1 MRARLPTVELG
12 ILMGTLAA
20 VTVMLLRF
28 RKHVDDDLWLHLRL
42 GDEIRAG
49 ERFGGTDPLT
59 ALADRPYVPTQ
70 WLAEV
75 IASVTYELSGLY
87 GIHLIRLLAVV
98 AVAALT
104 YASIRT
110 ITDPPRAAAI
120 TLPTLFATS
129 AAWAERPQL
138 IGLAM
143 HALVVLLWMRA
154 WRSGR
159 TPWLVVPTTWLW
171 ACLHGTWALGIVTG
185 TVFAIGL
192 ALDSA
197 DRRSWRRDL
206 AVLSLSIAAVG
217 ATPLGPV
224 LLIQPLTVSEAAR
237 ASVSEWQTP
246 SFDNPTFVA
255 VLIMAAWA
263 AIAPARRRVPSWLAI
278 GLVGLG
284 AALAIYSVRTVAFGA
299 ILAGVGIAMSALKG
313 RQAFVMRRRAEVSV
327 WLTACLV
334 VVVGGSLWA
343 MPTPELADQG
353 LRGHLQSIPRGSNIA
368 VQPEASG
375 WVLFHEPALRPLRDL
390 RAEAYSPTAN
400 HTFEHIWEARP
411 GWESALESLDVHAVL
426 VRSGEALAG
435 ALPST
440 SWSLVAAGNDYQ
452 LWTSTMDSGTETT

>member
-1 MRARLPTVELG
+1 MSSGSSRVSGVWPRYPRCHGILAAVIVDHAQALDTRPPSRRVRLPTVEMG

-20 VTVMLLRF
+20 VTVMLLSF

-59 ALADRPYVPTQ
+59 VLADRPYVPTQ

-75 IASVTYELSGLY
+75 IASATYELSGLY
-87 GIHLIRLLAVV
+87 GIHLLRLLAVV
-98 AVAALT
+98 AVATVT

-110 ITDPPRAAAI
+110 IADPPRAAAI

-143 HALVVLLWMRA
+143 HALVVLLWLRA

-159 TPWLVVPTTWLW
+159 TPWLVVPTTWIW
-171 ACLHGTWALGIVTG
+171 ACLHGTWVLGIATG
-185 TVFAIGL
+185 AVFAIAL

-197 DRRSWRRDL
+197 DRRNWRRDL
-206 AVLSLSIAAVG
+206 AVLGLSIAAVG

-246 SFDNPTFVA
+246 GFENPTFLV
-255 VLIMAAWA
+255 VLVMAALA
-263 AIAPARRRVPSWLAI
+263 AMALARRRTLSWLAI

-284 AALAIYSVRTVAFGA
+284 TVLAIYSVRTVAFGA
-299 ILAGVGIAMSALKG
+299 VLAGTGLAISALKG
-313 RQAFVMRRRAEVSV
+313 RQALLVRRRREVSV
-327 WLTACLV
+327 WLTACLA
-334 VVVGGSLWA
+334 VVVGGTLWA
-343 MPTPELADQG
+343 MPTPELTDPG
-353 LRGHLQSIPRGSNIA
+353 L
-368 VQPEASG
+368 SG
-375 WVLFHEPALRPLRDL
+375 PFAAHPSWIEHCGPARTCPD
-390 RAEAYSPTAN
+390 
-400 HTFEHIWEARP
+400 
-411 GWESALESLDVHAVL
+411 GCC
-426 VRSGEALAG
+426 
-435 ALPST
+435 ST
-440 SWSLVAAGNDYQ
+440 NQV
-452 LWTSTMDSGTETT
+452 